1 MPPRSLRTTT
11 LRAWSTSNAPAAASR
26 GRPPPPPCV
35 WRPGTNATRR
45 FTGYGALRPPGLPHA
60 RTPSDADRARA
71 DRSAALLISR
81 TAYHLRRWRL
91 STAGAL

>member
-1 MPPRSLRTTT
+1 MRGIGRLVNNCAHSGG
-11 LRAWSTSNAPAAASR
+11 WASDGEGGQR
-26 GRPPPPPCV
+26 CDACG
-35 WRPGTNATRR
+35 TRR

-81 TAYHLRRWRL
+81 TAHRLRRWRL
-91 STAGAL
+91 STAAL